1 MLERLGLPDELTD
14 LIIQF
19 MDIDSRIHCSVTP
32 KKIRPSQPLEPSYQ
46 RWSDG
51 MVVVG
56 NYFIISTPEHTFCI
70 HRVYDPVI
78 GYNIHTLNRK
88 MMSHPRLWLIDWT
101 GFGV

>member
-1 MLERLGLPDELTD
+1 MLERFGLPDELTD

-19 MDIDSRIHCSVTP
+19 MDIDSRIHCCVTP
-32 KKIRPSQPLEPSYQ
+32 RKIRLSQTLQPACQ

-70 HRVYDPVI
+70 QRVYNPVL

-88 MMSHPRLWLIDWT
+88 MMSHPRVWLIDWA
-101 GFGV
+101 GFDV